1 MADAA
6 PAPTPTPTPTATA
19 APAPPPATTV
29 QELPTPAQKRRDM
42 QSMLTFIQGARLVS
56 MAHETAVSQVQGWLL
71 GRFWFSLL
79 TTSLAIGAIVV
90 GSWLLRHWHLP
101 GGDHASF
108 FCGIVLLLFV
118 ARVGALISIG
128 RRLKADDVGAAV
140 GADAIY
146 ALATLGSGRNGLAI
160 ALMSS
165 NAFGLIMYALFA
177 SGLPAALGLSGGIA
191 PSFRPSIDDL
201 RRQMVDDRTTAASA
215 AAALKACLA
224 DPPQSAVADDAA
236 GDAIAGTGGNV
247 ADIDTNTTD
256 PDANAGDASDIAGN
270 AGDTAGN
277 AGAAPAAG
285 PPCEAEQATVDAAD
299 AAVEVS
305 QSALLLAS
313 RSGVPLARDNG
324 SPEPILGALKTAL
337 GLTEVSDLFKMLIWA
352 FIAGFFEQLVPDMLN
367 TLAARGRAGKD
378 KEKK

>member
-1 MADAA
+1 MAEDT
-6 PAPTPTPTPTATA
+6 PPTV
-19 APAPPPATTV
+19 PAPPAPPAPPTTAV
-29 QELPTPAQKRRDM
+29 QILPTADEKRRDM

-79 TTSLAIGAIVV
+79 TTAIGIGAIVLV
-90 GSWLLRHWHLP
+90 SDLLRRWRFVTY
-101 GGDHASF
+101 DHAPF
-108 FCGIVLLLFV
+108 FCGIVILLFT

-128 RRLKADDVGAAV
+128 RRLKGDDVGAAV
-140 GADAIY
+140 GADSIY

-201 RRQMVDDRTTAASA
+201 RRQMVDDRAAAASA
-215 AAALKACLA
+215 AAALQACHANPTPPAAQDEPATA
-224 DPPQSAVADDAA
+224 DIGGTDGNAAETDTNPADAA
-236 GDAIAGTGGNV
+236 AAEASA
-247 ADIDTNTTD
+247 AD
-256 PDANAGDASDIAGN
+256 GN
-270 AGDTAGN
+270 AGDGAGS
-277 AGAAPAAG
+277 GAATVPAAG
-285 PPCEAEQATVDAAD
+285 PPCQAEQASADAAG

-305 QSALLLAS
+305 QGALVLAS
-313 RSGVPLARDNG
+313 RSGAPLARDNG
-324 SPEPILGALKTAL
+324 SPEPMLGSIKTAL

-378 KEKK
+378 KDKK